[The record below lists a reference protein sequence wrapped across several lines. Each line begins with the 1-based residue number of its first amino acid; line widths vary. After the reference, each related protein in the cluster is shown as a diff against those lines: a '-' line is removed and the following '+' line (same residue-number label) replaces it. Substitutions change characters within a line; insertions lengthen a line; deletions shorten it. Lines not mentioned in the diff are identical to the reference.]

1 MPTVPYKNKE
11 GKRLKGATTIIGGNL
26 GWNKNTL
33 MAWQARE
40 FKAGND
46 PTDKS
51 KKACDIGTLCHHY
64 ISCDFLKQ
72 TIDAEFKAQ
81 YDVDAITIADRCLAE
96 TKKKLIEH
104 GLELTHSE
112 LSLISEEYQYG
123 GTIDVVMKEGSIIV
137 LGDIKTSNASKSCPT
152 GIYADHI
159 IQLGAYDNLLI
170 ENKIATPEKYMFIH
184 INKSPTIEDSD
195 MVHIITVPNAT
206 IKRGFEVFKMLK
218 QLDQINYNKELEI

>member
-1 MPTVPYKNKE
+1 MPTQKYLNTDGV
-11 GKRLKGATTIIGGNL
+11 RLKGATTIIGNNL

-40 FKAGND
+40 FKSGND

-72 TIDAEFKAQ
+72 DIDAEFKSK
-81 YDVDAITIADRCLAE
+81 YDMNAILIADKCLSE
-96 TKKKLIEH
+96 TKKKFIEH

-112 LSLISEEYQYG
+112 LSLVSEEYQYG
-123 GTIDVVMKEGSIIV
+123 GTIDVVMKEGNVIV
-137 LGDIKTSNASKSCPT
+137 LGDIKTSNQSKSCPT
-152 GIYADHI
+152 GIYSDHI

-170 ENKIATPEKYMFIH
+170 ENKIAIPEKYMFIH

-206 IKRGFEVFKMLK
+206 IKKGFEVFKLLK
-218 QLDQINYNKELEI
+218 QLDTVNYMKELEI